1 MSTNSSKFI
10 FARFRQIDLAIAM
23 NSAVSEF
30 GCNFCG
36 GPSFPYRNTQSS
48 SDDSSS
54 ETTFFGG
61 IVMEEKEGVGGVGE
75 RDGNDEMRVKL
86 SHGGK
91 EFTLT
96 LWLIIIL

>member
-1 MSTNSSKFI
+1 
-10 FARFRQIDLAIAM
+10 
-23 NSAVSEF
+23 
-30 GCNFCG
+30 
-36 GPSFPYRNTQSS
+36 
-48 SDDSSS
+48 
-54 ETTFFGG
+54 
-61 IVMEEKEGVGGVGE
+61 MEEKEGVGGVGE